1 MYKPDRMNRLRTPA
15 LAACVA
21 VLALAGCGGGNDKED
36 AEGVV
41 RDIAQATNDKD
52 GGKFCDLVT
61 EDLLE
66 QSTGATGD
74 RAKDACEKQI
84 DSSRRVRVKLTKIV
98 KTEINGDKATV
109 TAELE
114 QSGRRRPQVFNLK
127 KEDGDFK
134 LAGARD

>member
-1 MYKPDRMNRLRTPA
+1 MNRLRAPS

-21 VLALAGCGGGNDKED
+21 LLAFTGCGGGSDKED

-41 RDIAQATNDKD
+41 RDITEATNEKD
-52 GGKFCDLVT
+52 GGKFCGLVS
-61 EDLLE
+61 EQLLE
-66 QSTGATGD
+66 QSTGAQGD

-84 DSSRRVRVKLTKIV
+84 DSGKTVRVKLAKIV

-114 QSGRRRPQVFNLK
+114 QSGRKRPQVFNLT

-134 LAGARD
+134 LAGARE